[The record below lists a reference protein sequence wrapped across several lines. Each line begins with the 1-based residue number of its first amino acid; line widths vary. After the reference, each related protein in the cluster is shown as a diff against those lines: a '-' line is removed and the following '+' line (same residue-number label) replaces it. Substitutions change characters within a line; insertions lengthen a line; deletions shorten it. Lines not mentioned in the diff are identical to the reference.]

1 MSTEE
6 PELLDQTAELLGGG
20 GAIDLEQLQ
29 ALHAAAQDGE
39 PVVVHFQLRR
49 DLDKRLDRYL
59 TDRIP
64 FLSRT
69 GLQHLI
75 RDGAVLVNDR
85 SPKPSTKLR
94 QGDRLSVF
102 LPAPP
107 SSDIPAEH
115 HDFDVIHEDE
125 YIIVLNKPAGL
136 LVHPAKAH
144 QSGTLVNALAWHF
157 QNRSG
162 GELSTVG
169 KDHARPGIVHR
180 LDRHTSGVMV
190 AAKNETAHWRLV
202 KQFEER
208 TVGKRYLAIVHGV
221 PEPTA
226 ELIDTPLGPHPQ
238 QRLLQAVRH
247 DELGKPAIS
256 IYRTLEQYEDHA
268 LLEVELKT
276 GRTHQIRV
284 HLSHRGHPLVGD
296 DLYGGKRSLPSE
308 LGPGPD
314 NLDLGKPV
322 VDRQALHATQ
332 LRIHHPI
339 SGEAM
344 SFTAAPP
351 EDLRNAVQ
359 RLRRTSC
366 ATLSPA
372 GAELSSSVF
381 D

>member
-366 ATLSPA
+366 AKLSPA